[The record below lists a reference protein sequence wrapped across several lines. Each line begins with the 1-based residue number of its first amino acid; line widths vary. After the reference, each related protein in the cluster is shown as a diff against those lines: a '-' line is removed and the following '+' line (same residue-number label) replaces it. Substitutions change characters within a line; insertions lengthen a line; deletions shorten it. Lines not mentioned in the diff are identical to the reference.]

1 MFQKYPK
8 NFAFQLCSNL
18 PVKFTIFLKI
28 SLPFNSFYCLLFIR
42 KTLWLN
48 NLKARTVMDAIFA
61 EAIIYLV
68 LYDLHDCTY
77 KNTYFIEHL
86 RTAVFVFLEKFL
98 HASN

>member
-1 MFQKYPK
+1 
-8 NFAFQLCSNL
+8 
-18 PVKFTIFLKI
+18 
-28 SLPFNSFYCLLFIR
+28 
-42 KTLWLN
+42 
-48 NLKARTVMDAIFA
+48 MDAIFA

-86 RTAVFVFLEKFL
+86 RTAVFVFLEKFP